1 MDFEDDGKL
10 GIELA
15 DLYTPDFRDEFGC
28 DHNGMDPNDR
38 TRAPIAMAILAYAD
52 AGIANIHDIEVSVR
66 EALGLPGPTIVQTP
80 LGFSNPATLAVTI
93 NTSPA

>member
-1 MDFEDDGKL
+1 MDFEDDDKL

-15 DLYTPDFRDEFGC
+15 DLYTRLRNEFGC

-38 TRAPIAMAILAYAD
+38 TRAPIAMAILAFAD
-52 AGIANIHDIEVSVR
+52 AGIANIHNIEVSVR
-66 EALGLPGPTIVQTP
+66 EALGLPGPTIIQTP